1 MREFNTAGP
10 CVKRWHYMIDS
21 LERIQGVDALISG
34 GKYFV
39 LHAARQSGKTT
50 FIRDLTNH
58 LNAENNC
65 YAVYCSLENIQGVT
79 DVEKGIPEI
88 VRSIQRDIYNYQLP
102 YFEDFAKNANFENFT
117 GVLQQVLSD
126 YCRKLDRPFVV
137 FFDEAD
143 CLSESTLIAFLR
155 QLRNGHN
162 TRDTTPFLHSV
173 ALVGMRN
180 IRDFKAKIRPDCETL
195 DSASPFNIVT
205 EILTLTDFTKD
216 EVTELYAQHTAETGQ
231 KFDDDAID
239 FIYTQTCGQP
249 WLVNAAAREIIVE
262 KLNSDFSKPVTKELA
277 QQAIQTIILRRDT
290 HIDSLLERLK
300 EKRVR
305 KIIEPLILGE
315 NIGSRISDDFMF
327 VKDLG
332 LIKEENGKIIPS
344 NPIYSEVI
352 IRTLTYDY
360 QEDLRGQFPEYQMPR
375 YFKDGRIDMDY
386 LMSDFQQ
393 FWRENSDMLPVRFN
407 YAEAIPHFVLM
418 GFLQRII
425 NGGGQVIREM
435 AVGNGR
441 LDLCIIYQGKKY
453 PIELKI
459 ERGAAT
465 LQKGLRQTAEYM
477 DIYGCTEGWLCIFD
491 RSSDKSWDE
500 KIYTHCETVEGKKI
514 TIVGL

>member
-1 MREFNTAGP
+1 MREFNIAGP

-21 LERIQGVDALISG
+21 LERVQGVDALIDG

-50 FIRDLTNH
+50 FIQDLTNQ
-58 LNAENNC
+58 LNEKNNY
-65 YAVYCSLENIQGVT
+65 YAVYCSLENLQGVT
-79 DVEKGIPEI
+79 DVEKGMHEV
-88 VRSIQRDIYNYQLP
+88 VRSIQRDIFDYQLP
-102 YFEDFAKNANFENFT
+102 YSKEFAKDANYENFT
-117 GVLQQVLSD
+117 GVLQQALSD
-126 YCRKLDRPFVV
+126 YCKKLDKPFVI

-162 TRDTTPFLHSV
+162 KRSITPFPHSV

-180 IRDFKAKIRPDCETL
+180 IRDFKAKIRSDSETL
-195 DSASPFNIVT
+195 GSASPFNIVT
-205 EILTLTDFTKD
+205 KTLTLTNFTKD
-216 EVTELYAQHTAETGQ
+216 EIAELYAQHTSETGQ
-231 KFDDDAID
+231 KFDDDAVD

-249 WLVNAAAREIIVE
+249 WLVNAVAREIIVE
-262 KLNSDFSKPVTKELA
+262 KLNSDFSKPVTQTLA
-277 QQAIQTIILRRDT
+277 RQAIHTIILRRDT

-300 EKRVR
+300 EERVR
-305 KIIEPLILGE
+305 KIIEPLVLGE
-315 NIGSRISDDFMF
+315 NIGSRISDYFMF

-360 QEDLRGQFPEYQMPR
+360 QEDLRGQFPEYQMSR
-375 YFKDGRIDMDY
+375 YFKDGKIDMNY

-393 FWRENSDMLPVRFN
+393 FWRENSDMLPARFN
-407 YAEAIPHFVLM
+407 YVEAIPHFVLM

-425 NGGGQVIREM
+425 NGGGQVVREM

-441 LDLCIIYQGKKY
+441 LDLCIIYHDRKY

-459 ERGAAT
+459 KHGAAT
-465 LQKGLRQTAEYM
+465 LKRGLQQTVEYM
-477 DIYGCTEGWLCIFD
+477 DIHGCTEGWLCIFD
-491 RSSDKSWDE
+491 RSSDKSWNE
-500 KIYTHCETVEGKKI
+500 KIYTRHETVESKKI